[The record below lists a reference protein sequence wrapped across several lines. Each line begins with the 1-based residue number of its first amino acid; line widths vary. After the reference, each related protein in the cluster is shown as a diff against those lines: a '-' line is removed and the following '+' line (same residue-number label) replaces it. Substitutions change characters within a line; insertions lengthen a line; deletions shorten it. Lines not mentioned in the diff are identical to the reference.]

1 MNSDR
6 AWGII
11 GANLDKLV
19 GVMLTVQKGAW
30 IDVFCDPAGTNLS
43 FSQPSGAANVRLC
56 AVTAPDLENNYGVHS
71 RGDGFANDDGEEIS
85 KGRLGAYL
93 VQYIVGAKDGG
104 AEWGWEFK
112 ASGDD

>member
-1 MNSDR
+1 MNTER

-19 GVMLTVQKGAW
+19 SMMLAVQKGAW
-30 IDVFCDPAGTNLS
+30 IDVFCDPTGAALS
-43 FSQPSGAANVRLC
+43 FSKPSDVANIKLC
-56 AVTAPDLENNYGVHS
+56 AVTAPNLEDNYGVHP
-71 RGDGFANDDGEEIS
+71 RGDGFANDDGEEIP
-85 KGRLGAYL
+85 KGQLAAYL

-112 ASGDD
+112 VSGDG